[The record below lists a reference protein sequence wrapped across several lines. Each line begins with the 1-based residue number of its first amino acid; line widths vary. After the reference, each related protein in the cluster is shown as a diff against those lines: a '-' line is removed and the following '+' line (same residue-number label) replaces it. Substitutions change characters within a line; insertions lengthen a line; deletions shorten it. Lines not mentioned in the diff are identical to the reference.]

1 MRLTSL
7 TLQGFK
13 SFADRTTL
21 EFTEGVTAI
30 VGPNGSGKSNLIDAL
45 RWATGGG
52 RAEAFRAGDKTEL
65 IFHGSAGKR
74 SLGFAEVQLEFE
86 REGETLC
93 VSRTLLRSGESQ
105 LRLGGR
111 AARFLDLEE
120 ALAGSGLGR
129 GALAVIGQGEVGSV
143 LMADP
148 PKLLAFLAE
157 SVGVARLAA
166 RRETTLA
173 RLAEAQEHLARL
185 GDLRGELAARLSGL
199 EREAADA
206 ASAAAA
212 ERERLQVRFSLAHG
226 RVRGLREELKGLRA
240 RRAELEEAVAAGRE
254 ALVEAEAERRAARAA
269 SEAAEAALRAAV
281 AQHAARRADVRLAEE
296 RLASLGAR
304 RAALAEEAARV
315 ARDVTAGEALTPPEP
330 PEGDE
335 ATLRDRL
342 QTAEAQAA
350 ETQAALAT
358 LEEEVAARAAALR
371 EAQRRDADARAARSR
386 YQAQLEALEKQRAA
400 LAADEAALEARA
412 AASQA
417 AQGDA
422 AAALEAAQAER
433 ERALR
438 ALATAQEAVV
448 ALQGRH
454 AAAVAEHQAKRTA
467 AARLRAAFEA
477 RRGYT
482 QGPKSALTSGIAG
495 VFGSVADLIAVP
507 ERYRVALASAL
518 GRRAENVV
526 VASAEVAQAVLAH
539 VRRAGGWVTVL
550 PLDLIQARSTRVAP
564 ELLAEGAVIGRCS
577 ELVRC
582 DARFAAVV
590 ENLLGATLLVTT
602 LDAGVALARRYP
614 QRPRMVTLEG
624 DVLEAYGALS
634 GGRPQTAGLVL
645 GAAAELKGA
654 EEEAAA
660 AEGAAAEAEAALV
673 AQQGTL
679 RALREARERAER
691 ALEAARA
698 EDAKLREAAAARASL
713 EADLERRR
721 RALEA
726 ATRGLEPPPPLPGG
740 DLGALEGALEAATAR
755 LQGAREG
762 ASAAQRAVAEAQRAL
777 AVWLERR
784 SSYEAARRHFDET
797 RARLGALRARAAE
810 LRAAQAA
817 AADAEA
823 EAAAALEAARAALP
837 TDPDAPHVALAA
849 ARARE
854 REAEGALE
862 HLSQQQAAQRGELE
876 ALNLTVARREAALEA
891 AEAEL
896 AAFPPGLA
904 PLEAPARTLRERL
917 AAAEARL
924 AALGPV
930 NHRAATELAALRE
943 RLTALDAQR
952 GEGERAVRELHAVVA
967 ELDETV
973 RARLVAGAAQLSED
987 FARYAE
993 HLFGRGAAASTEL
1006 LWEDGRPSGLKL
1018 ALQPPGK
1025 TTRSLSLLSVGER
1038 TMGALAFLFALCAPQ
1053 PGSGPAGLPLAVLD
1067 EVDAPLDEANI
1078 RRFCTF
1084 LSELS
1089 RRGTQFILIT
1099 HQKATMET
1107 AGALWGVTTERGVSR
1122 VFSIRR
1128 ERAA

>member
-1 MRLTSL
+1 VRLTSL

-21 EFTEGVTAI
+21 AFTEGVTAI

-86 REGETLC
+86 RAGETLC

-129 GALAVIGQGEVGSV
+129 GGLAVIGQGEVGSV

-148 PKLLAFLAE
+148 PRLLTFLAE

-166 RRETTLA
+166 RREATLA

-185 GDLRGELAARLSGL
+185 EDLRGEIAARLAGL
-199 EREAADA
+199 EQEAAQA
-206 ASAAAA
+206 ASAAEA
-212 ERERLQVRFSLAHG
+212 ERERLQVRFSLACS
-226 RVRGLREELKGLRA
+226 RVQGLREELAGLRS
-240 RRAELEEAVAAGRE
+240 RRCELEEAVAAGRE
-254 ALVEAEAERRAARAA
+254 ALAKAEAERRAARAA
-269 SEAAEAALRAAV
+269 LEAAEVALRTSV
-281 AQHAARRADVRLAEE
+281 AQHAARRGDVRLAEE
-296 RLASLGAR
+296 RLASLRAR

-315 ARDVTAGEALTPPEP
+315 AREIAAGESLAPPEP

-335 ATLRDRL
+335 AALRAHL
-342 QTAEAQAA
+342 QAVEAEAARAQGAVAA
-350 ETQAALAT
+350 
-358 LEEEVAARAAALR
+358 LEEEAATCAESLRA
-371 EAQRRDADARAARSR
+371 AQRRDAAAREATSR
-386 YQAQLEALEKQRAA
+386 YRAQLEALEKQRAA
-400 LAADEAALEARA
+400 LSADEAALEAAA
-412 AASQA
+412 AASQE
-417 AQGDA
+417 AQARA
-422 AAALEAAQAER
+422 AAALEAAQTEG
-433 ERALR
+433 ERAQR
-438 ALATAQEAVV
+438 ALAAAQEAVV
-448 ALQGRH
+448 ALQGQH
-454 AAAVAEHQAKRTA
+454 AVAVAEHQAKRAA

-482 QGPKSALTSGIAG
+482 QGPKSALTSGLSG
-495 VFGSVADLIAVP
+495 VLGSVADLLAVP

-526 VASAEVAQAVLAH
+526 VTSAEVAQAVLAH
-539 VRRAGGWVTVL
+539 VRRTGGWVTVL
-550 PLDLIQARSTRVAP
+550 PLDLIQARSARVAP
-564 ELLAEGAVIGRCS
+564 ELLAEEAVIGRCS
-577 ELVRC
+577 ELVTYE
-582 DARFAAVV
+582 ARFAAVV
-590 ENLLGATLLVTT
+590 ENLLGATLLVET
-602 LDAGVALARRYP
+602 LSAGVALARRYP
-614 QRPRMVTLEG
+614 QRPRMVTLQG

-634 GGRPQTAGLVL
+634 GGRPQTAGLVV
-645 GAAAELKGA
+645 GAAAELHGA
-654 EEEAAA
+654 EREAAA
-660 AEGAAAEAEAALV
+660 AEREAARAEAALL
-673 AQQGTL
+673 AQQQTL
-679 RALREARERAER
+679 RALREACGRAQQV
-691 ALEAARA
+691 LEAARA

-713 EADLERRR
+713 TADLERRR
-721 RALEA
+721 RALEESVGA
-726 ATRGLEPPPPLPGG
+726 LKPPPAPEET
-740 DLGALEGALEAATAR
+740 DLSALEGASAAAHAR
-755 LQGAREG
+755 LAGAREG
-762 ASAAQRAVAEAQRAL
+762 AAAAQRALAEARSAL

-810 LRAAQAA
+810 LEAAQQAA
-817 AADAEA
+817 AAAEA
-823 EAAAALEAARAALP
+823 EATAALEAARAALP
-837 TDPDAPHVALAA
+837 ADPDAPHAALAA

-854 REAEGALE
+854 REVEGRLE
-862 HLSQQQAAQRGELE
+862 QLSRQQAARGGDLE
-876 ALNLTVARREAALEA
+876 ALNLTLARREVALEA

-896 AAFPPGLA
+896 STFPTGLA
-904 PLEAPARTLRERL
+904 PLEASSRVLRERL

-930 NHRAATELAALRE
+930 NHRAAAELATQRE

-952 GEGERAVRELHAVVA
+952 AEGARAVGELHALVDD
-967 ELDETV
+967 LDETV
-973 RARLVAGAAQLSED
+973 KARLVAGATRLNEGFS
-987 FARYAE
+987 RYAE
-993 HLFGRGAAASTEL
+993 HLFGRGAAAGTEL

-1018 ALQPPGK
+1018 TLQPPGK

-1038 TMGALAFLFALCAPQ
+1038 TMGALAFLFALAAPQ
-1053 PGSGPAGLPLAVLD
+1053 PDSPSGLPLAVLD

-1084 LSELS
+1084 LSDLA

-1099 HQKATMET
+1099 HQKATMEA
-1107 AGALWGVTTERGVSR
+1107 AGTLWGVTTERGVSR
-1122 VFSIRR
+1122 IFSIRR
-1128 ERAA
+1128 EQAA

>member
-281 AQHAARRADVRLAEE
+281 AQHAARRA
-296 RLASLGAR
+296 
-304 RAALAEEAARV
+304 ALAEEAARV

-564 ELLAEGAVIGRCS
+564 S
-577 ELVRC
+577 
-582 DARFAAVV
+582 RFSTTAAKRASQRTSS
-590 ENLLGATLLVTT
+590 L
-602 LDAGVALARRYP
+602 